1 MSQFGAPSGAE
12 PPHSDSDETMSGP
25 IDLARVRAALA
36 GASSA
41 VLERSRRAAVAV
53 VLSQRDAQLAV
64 LLVRRSEREG
74 DPWSGHMALPGG
86 HAHAADVDLL
96 HTARRETLEEVGLDL
111 TRAELLG
118 GLHDL
123 SPMRSSEIAVR
134 PFVFWLAEP
143 GALQLSQEIAEA
155 LWVPLAD
162 FAQPALR
169 MTREVE
175 VRGTRLT
182 VPAYVVDQRVVWGM
196 TLRLLDD
203 FLGRIQERG

>member
-74 DPWSGHMALPGG
+74 
-86 HAHAADVDLL
+86 
-96 HTARRETLEEVGLDL
+96 
-111 TRAELLG
+111 
-118 GLHDL
+118 
-123 SPMRSSEIAVR
+123 
-134 PFVFWLAEP
+134 
-143 GALQLSQEIAEA
+143 
-155 LWVPLAD
+155 
-162 FAQPALR
+162 
-169 MTREVE
+169 
-175 VRGTRLT
+175 
-182 VPAYVVDQRVVWGM
+182 
-196 TLRLLDD
+196 
-203 FLGRIQERG
+203 